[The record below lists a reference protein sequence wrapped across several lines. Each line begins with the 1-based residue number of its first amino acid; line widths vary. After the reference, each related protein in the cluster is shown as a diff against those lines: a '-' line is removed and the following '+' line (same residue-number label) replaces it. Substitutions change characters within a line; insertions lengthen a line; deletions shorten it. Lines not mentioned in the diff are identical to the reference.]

1 MGKHCKFNP
10 YTKQVNNTENKSIF
24 IQANRLAVF
33 VINKFQTAKFIY
45 QVIKKLS
52 PTPFFKMFSF
62 VSSIH
67 SHNTR
72 AEDTQKLF
80 LKHAKS
86 NVRKF
91 SISVRGPQIWNELPD
106 SIKTFIFC

>member
-1 MGKHCKFNP
+1 
-10 YTKQVNNTENKSIF
+10 
-24 IQANRLAVF
+24 
-33 VINKFQTAKFIY
+33 
-45 QVIKKLS
+45 
-52 PTPFFKMFSF
+52 MFSF

-106 SIKTFIFC
+106 SIKTLSSVDQFHINLKKYFMEST